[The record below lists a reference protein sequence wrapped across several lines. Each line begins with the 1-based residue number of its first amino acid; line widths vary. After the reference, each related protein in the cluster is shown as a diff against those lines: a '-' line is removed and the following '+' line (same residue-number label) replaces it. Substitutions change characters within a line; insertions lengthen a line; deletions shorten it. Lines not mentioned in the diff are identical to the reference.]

1 MSAASRACRTGDTE
15 SGKKH
20 AEDEQYCAA
29 NDVLKTLTTNS
40 GHGMLKY
47 AQKKWKKNR
56 RQLENFREAGGK
68 EPSAEESMESL
79 DMN

>member
-1 MSAASRACRTGDTE
+1 
-15 SGKKH
+15 
-20 AEDEQYCAA
+20 
-29 NDVLKTLTTNS
+29 VLKTLTTNS

-56 RQLENFREAGGK
+56 RQLENFREVGGK